1 MRSDRRFNF
10 CLTDKRPPL
19 TKDSLRSAL
28 VGNIF
33 LKNLFARPRPCRT
46 DTAVQ
51 LLIPCSR
58 IFHFRRDILFIGHR
72 GGRTDSR
79 RPWICLLGKF
89 GCGIG
94 RFFTALSLR
103 PFSDRCPASV
113 ILGDGIGTLVR
124 KFGGI
129 LPDRILCFLRR

>member
-19 TKDSLRSAL
+19 TKDSLRSARL
-28 VGNIF
+28 SATSV
-33 LKNLFARPRPCRT
+33 LKICLPVRVPAGQTRRCN
-46 DTAVQ
+46 
-51 LLIPCSR
+51 CSSH
-58 IFHFRRDILFIGHR
+58 HFRRDILFIGHR
-72 GGRTDSR
+72 GDRTDSR

-113 ILGDGIGTLVR
+113 LLGDGIGTLVR